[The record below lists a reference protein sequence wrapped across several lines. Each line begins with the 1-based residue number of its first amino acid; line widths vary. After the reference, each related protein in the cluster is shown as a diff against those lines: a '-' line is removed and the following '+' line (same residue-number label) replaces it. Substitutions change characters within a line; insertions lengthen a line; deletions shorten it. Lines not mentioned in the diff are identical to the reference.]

1 MKIENLRYLVNYSEK
16 EVALRKFAI
25 EEKLTSVEEIAV
37 MSLSEVCELFE
48 EKYEIAYH
56 NNDEIGLVYKEDL
69 PKFNN
74 LVKRIG
80 DISD

>member
-1 MKIENLRYLVNYSEK
+1 MKIENLRYLVNYPEK

-37 MSLSEVCELFE
+37 MSLSEVCELFV
-48 EKYEIAYH
+48 EKYEIAYY
-56 NNDEIGLVYKEDL
+56 NTDEIGLVYKEDL

-80 DISD
+80 EISG